1 MRRTAGLRLDTNPP
15 VYLNWN
21 STRAIQPS
29 VTTSNSSHAQVA
41 AKARAAMAAKAA
53 VTGCPSSPSSPSP
66 KGHSSPKRKSS
77 ARKSSATKH
86 FNPETEANRPQL
98 SSTDRSPGGTVVGH
112 GLHVGD
118 RIEYAFWVEVSRL
131 TRTELAGT
139 NEIEMYQWF
148 GATVLRLAQ
157 RDSVY
162 VQFDDGETMQVTV
175 TQANGPDSVDPIWR
189 REILG
194 PRAVEQEPPP
204 RASEQQTEVTCAYA
218 VCHNVLPP
226 RPIRCGSFCSIT
238 CRNRN
243 NNAKGQ
249 GRRAPRTVV
258 YKHPVSGSHAWLAP
272 RYTMRRARLIS
283 SLRCAP
289 TFASPGPALHP
300 STSAFH

>member
-175 TQANGPDSVDPIWR
+175 TQANGPDSVDPILARARWSKSRR
-189 REILG
+189 RE
-194 PRAVEQEPPP
+194 
-204 RASEQQTEVTCAYA
+204 RAS
-218 VCHNVLPP
+218 
-226 RPIRCGSFCSIT
+226 
-238 CRNRN
+238 NR
-243 NNAKGQ
+243 
-249 GRRAPRTVV
+249 RR
-258 YKHPVSGSHAWLAP
+258 S
-272 RYTMRRARLIS
+272 RARMPYATTCCRPDKS
-283 SLRCAP
+283 AAEASAP
-289 TFASPGPALHP
+289 
-300 STSAFH
+300 